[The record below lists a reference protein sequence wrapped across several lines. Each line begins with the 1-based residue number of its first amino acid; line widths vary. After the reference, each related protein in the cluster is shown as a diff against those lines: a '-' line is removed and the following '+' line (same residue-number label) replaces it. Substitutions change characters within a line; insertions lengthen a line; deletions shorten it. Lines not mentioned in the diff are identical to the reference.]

1 MATQIAPL
9 SFLDTTI
16 LSNFAHAQRP
26 DLVQI
31 ALEDTAATT
40 SAVMAELRRGEALG
54 LVMHVD
60 WTWLTVLK
68 LTQSEEDLALQLQE
82 IVDTGEATCLAVA
95 ITRGGR
101 LLSDDLAARR
111 LARVRGVTVSGT
123 IGLLLHL
130 IATEKLGVTA
140 ADSLLDVMCQ
150 HGYRAPVS
158 SLQTLLKDQG

>member
-1 MATQIAPL
+1 MATQIASL
-9 SFLDTTI
+9 SLLDTTI

-31 ALEDTAATT
+31 TLGDAAATT

-60 WTWLTVLK
+60 WTWLTVLE

-82 IVDTGEATCLAVA
+82 TLDAGEAACLAVA
-95 ITRGGR
+95 IIRGGR
-101 LLSDDLAARR
+101 LISDDLAARR
-111 LARVRGVTVSGT
+111 LAKVRGVTVSGT

-130 IATEKLGVTA
+130 IATEKLEVTA

-150 HGYRAPVS
+150 HGYRAPGS
-158 SLQTLLKDQG
+158 SLQAFLKDQG